1 MLQMIPQISALI
13 SIAYIFHCKYAGVLN
28 LCILFIYVVII
39 IIIMLHC
46 AFIMKYCFVIS
57 VVLVV
62 ITGCFMM
69 VSQSSWH
76 TGGDRPPHRSPN
88 MLLAFPSLLQDNG
101 RLWLALPVPIISET
115 MGEDEGKVRRSS
127 SAVKETHFSRNG
139 SGLLT

>member
-1 MLQMIPQISALI
+1 M
-13 SIAYIFHCKYAGVLN
+13 
-28 LCILFIYVVII
+28 
-39 IIIMLHC
+39 
-46 AFIMKYCFVIS
+46 
-57 VVLVV
+57 V

-76 TGGDRPPHRSPN
+76 TGGDRPSHRSPN
-88 MLLAFPSLLQDNG
+88 ILLAFPSLLQDNG

-127 SAVKETHFSRNG
+127 SAVKETHFSRKG